1 MNDEHETMIADC
13 EARESRLS
21 EWESEFIQSLRERI
35 DAGRSLT
42 DKQAETLDRVWTRA
56 THKG

>member
-1 MNDEHETMIADC
+1 MNDEHETMVADC

-42 DKQAETLDRVWTRA
+42 DKQAETLDRIWTRA
-56 THKG
+56 TSKG

>member
-42 DKQAETLDRVWTRA
+42 DKQAETLDRVWTRV

>member
-1 MNDEHETMIADC
+1 MNDEHETMVADC

>member
-1 MNDEHETMIADC
+1 MSMSDDEQMIADC

-42 DKQAETLDRVWTRA
+42 DKQAETLDGA
-56 THKG
+56 KGK

>member
-1 MNDEHETMIADC
+1 MDEHEQMVADC
-13 EARESRLS
+13 EARESRLG

-42 DKQAETLDRVWTRA
+42 PAQADKLESVWHRA
-56 THKG
+56 TRKG